1 MKEEEG
7 VNGWMDGWG
16 FGGGFFLF
24 VVHAR
29 RKGCK
34 GWRGDCL
41 MRATFVRT
49 LWPFHYQPYEVSC
62 TCDGGRKILRDTV
75 FVWRVPREEKR
86 TLQETGEQ
94 IGVLLGNEQ
103 DFDTGIT
110 LRAWTRIWGGF
121 G

>member
-1 MKEEEG
+1 
-7 VNGWMDGWG
+7 
-16 FGGGFFLF
+16 
-24 VVHAR
+24 
-29 RKGCK
+29 
-34 GWRGDCL
+34 
-41 MRATFVRT
+41 MRAIFVRT
-49 LWPFHYQPYEVSC
+49 LWPFYYQAYEVSC

-94 IGVLLGNEQ
+94 RGVLLGNEQ

-110 LRAWTRIWGGF
+110 LCAWTRIWGRF

>member
-1 MKEEEG
+1 
-7 VNGWMDGWG
+7 
-16 FGGGFFLF
+16 
-24 VVHAR
+24 
-29 RKGCK
+29 
-34 GWRGDCL
+34 

-49 LWPFHYQPYEVSC
+49 LWPFYYQPYEVSC

-75 FVWRVPREEKR
+75 FVWRVPREEKW

-94 IGVLLGNEQ
+94 RGVLLGNEQ

-110 LRAWTRIWGGF
+110 LRAWMRIEMRIWGGF

>member
-1 MKEEEG
+1 
-7 VNGWMDGWG
+7 
-16 FGGGFFLF
+16 
-24 VVHAR
+24 
-29 RKGCK
+29 
-34 GWRGDCL
+34 

-49 LWPFHYQPYEVSC
+49 LWPFHYQAYEVSC

-94 IGVLLGNEQ
+94 RGVLLGNEQ

-110 LRAWTRIWGGF
+110 LRAWTRIWAKIRMSIHTRNERKRERETERQTQGSGAHRQKHSIRR
-121 G
+121 